1 MSEVKNEQYFMEHQ
15 DEFEALTEGQRND
28 LLLNGEVSSEGET
41 AVVPAADAGDTNTN
55 DNDGAPA
62 VETPAVPEPVVLAKD
77 GKHTIPF
84 AELEETRERARY
96 WEAKALEMAA
106 AQPAAKTED
115 TAQTEPTAVG
125 YKTLRDQAQAALLEG
140 DTELAAELN
149 AKADEA
155 LLLLANENALKLIEP
170 YQKREQESAVTR
182 HFESIRA
189 AHSDFDSIIES
200 GAIAEWVEKQPSI
213 VKEAYQ
219 SVLKQ
224 GNSQQV
230 IELFDIYK
238 GQTEKPSPAEAP
250 NEKEAVARKAGEAIA
265 NAKSDVPNSLTDL
278 PSGSRT
284 ANDEAEAIRNM
295 DGMNLIDK
303 FAGKTPDQIMELVS
317 RVI

>member
-1 MSEVKNEQYFMEHQ
+1 MSEVRNEQYFMDHQ
-15 DEFEALTEGQRND
+15 DEFDALTEEQRNN

-41 AVVPAADAGDTNTN
+41 VVVPAADAGDTNTN
-55 DNDGAPA
+55 ESDGAPA
-62 VETPAVPEPVVLAKD
+62 VDSKEVAVEPVVLAKD

-96 WEAKALEMAA
+96 WESKALEL
-106 AQPAAKTED
+106 AQLKAD
-115 TAQTEPTAVG
+115 EPITKPEPRIDI
-125 YKTLRDQAQAALLEG
+125 KTLRKQSQDALLEG
-140 DTELAAELN
+140 DADLASELS
-149 AKADEA
+149 AKADDEV
-155 LLLLANENALKLIEP
+155 LRIANENALKLIEP

-189 AHSDFDSIIES
+189 AHSDFDSIIDS

-213 VKEAYQ
+213 VKATYQ
-219 SVLKQ
+219 SVLDQ

-238 GQTEKPSPAEAP
+238 GQTEKPSPVVVTD
-250 NEKEAVARKAGEAIA
+250 EKEAIARKAGEAIA
-265 NAKSDVPNSLTDL
+265 NAKSAVPTSLTDL
-278 PSGSRT
+278 PSGSRA